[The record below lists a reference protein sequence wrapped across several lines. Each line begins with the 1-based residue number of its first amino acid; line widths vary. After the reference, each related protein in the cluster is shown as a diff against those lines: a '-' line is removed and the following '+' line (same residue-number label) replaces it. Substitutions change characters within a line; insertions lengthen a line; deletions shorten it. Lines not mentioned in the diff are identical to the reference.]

1 MLDAKFEPQ
10 RSIIISL
17 SGKHEQALILEQ
29 KTLDRLKIE
38 SIYSDRHQKDW
49 IVKEF

>member
-10 RSIIISL
+10 RSILSL
-17 SGKHEQALILEQ
+17 SGKLEQTLILEQ

-38 SIYSDRHQKDW
+38 SIYSDRYQKDW